1 MAQCVRISEGGLPD
15 LTDYF
20 AGGDEVGNLNVRA
33 PLRHTS
39 RETSFPAKGA
49 DGCSSDHRG
58 SLAWTGGGSVV
69 YQSLV

>member
-39 RETSFPAKGA
+39 RETLFPSKGA
-49 DGCSSDHRG
+49 DGSGAGVRG
-58 SLAWTGGGSVV
+58 SLAWMGGGRHGV
-69 YQSLV
+69 

>member
-39 RETSFPAKGA
+39 RETLFPAKPA
-49 DGCSSDHRG
+49 DGSGAGARG
-58 SLAWTGGGSVV
+58 SLHGWGGVGMAFDT
-69 YQSLV
+69 LV